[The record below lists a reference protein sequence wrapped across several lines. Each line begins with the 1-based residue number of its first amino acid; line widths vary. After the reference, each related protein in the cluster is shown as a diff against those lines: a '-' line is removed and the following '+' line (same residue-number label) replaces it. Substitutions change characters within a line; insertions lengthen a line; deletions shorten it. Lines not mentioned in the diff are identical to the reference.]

1 MAQLLQQQGWQASP
15 VEPSVLE
22 TTATDAIHVGELAA
36 ANGIVLHELTTI
48 KASLEDAYLEL
59 TGDAVEYR
67 AGAGAHL
74 QQPPQGPAGQ
84 NVYPA
89 PQR

>member
-1 MAQLLQQQGWQASP
+1 M
-15 VEPSVLE
+15 EPSVLE
-22 TTATDAIHVGELAA
+22 TTATDAIRVGELAA

-74 QQPPQGPAGQ
+74 PQQPPQGPAA
-84 NVYPA
+84 NRPFTPHRSA
-89 PQR
+89 ESKERDNHDCN